1 MCKQINNSNLNY
13 SIDPTFSRV
22 NISFILKV
30 RSFGNENDKT
40 SFSKYFTPSV
50 RIKDFNV
57 LIDGKSFFDT
67 PIKIRK

>member
-1 MCKQINNSNLNY
+1 MCKQTNNSNLNY
-13 SIDPTFSRV
+13 STDPTFSRV
-22 NISFILKV
+22 NTSFVLKV

-50 RIKDFNV
+50 KIKDFNV

-67 PIKIRK
+67 PIKIKK

>member
-1 MCKQINNSNLNY
+1 MCKQTNNSNLNY
-13 SIDPTFSRV
+13 STDPTFSRV
-22 NISFILKV
+22 NISFVLKV

-50 RIKDFNV
+50 KIKDFNV

-67 PIKIRK
+67 PIKIKK